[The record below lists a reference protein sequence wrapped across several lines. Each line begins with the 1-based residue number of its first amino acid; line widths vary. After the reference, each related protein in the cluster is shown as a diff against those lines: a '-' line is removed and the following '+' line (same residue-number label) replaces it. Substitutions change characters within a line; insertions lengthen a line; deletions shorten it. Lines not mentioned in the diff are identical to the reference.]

1 MDDELVTI
9 AGENI
14 PPDNLNIRR
23 AKEFVDYLVSKNCL
37 YATFRECYKSNDS
50 PHKETIV
57 LDVGV
62 ERSQIGKH
70 DIRSTERIAVVF
82 FENDSLPEVLALRKS
97 FPHVPHTNLRLTE
110 IPRSLCLYDESWDE
124 IKRRWTPVRFVESI
138 RTWLSETNKGTLH
151 KEDQPLE
158 PILMTYGDYL
168 ILPNDLFS
176 GDSQSPQPLAIE
188 SVTENHKVLRAYR
201 PEDIGEQKKTPA
213 FVALAMMC
221 PPQEHGVIRHSPQNL
236 KDLNDLV
243 DSPTF
248 DLLGQL
254 RKQLKEWDKQKYLDA
269 FLILILGFPKT
280 RDEKTLVEATDLYAF
295 LSINKTIRDIGVD
308 IGLWELHEGKT
319 GILILPDETK
329 QGENVPLHI
338 LNPQY
343 AFSSQ
348 QASRLNG
355 YEPFCPK
362 KITVIGV
369 GALGSQVVMNMARS
383 GYAQWA
389 IIDEDYLLPHNLAR
403 HELNNDYVGWP
414 KAHAL
419 ANHLNILYFP
429 RKETA
434 IGIVANLL
442 RPQES
447 AEQVKNALS
456 SADVIFDISTSV
468 AVGRYLARDVDSPA
482 RRISLFLNPKGT
494 DLVFLSEGKDRLIP
508 LDALEIQYYRALIT
522 HDELINHLALPEGKV
537 RYARSCRDIS
547 STIPHDFVSLHAS
560 IASRSLHNSFSEDSA
575 KIIIWQAENN
585 MENVRQIRISPSK
598 IHSIKIGEWTLVI
611 DEFLIGKVK
620 AFRNEK
626 LPNETGGIF
635 VGSYDL
641 SKNILYV
648 ADTIFSPPDSEE
660 WPCAYIRGS
669 KNLKEEIERIHEIT
683 AGNLEYVGEWHSH
696 PDGCSCDP
704 SNDDKLFLDWL
715 AGYMRNDGLP
725 ALMLIAGQAGNFK
738 LHLSTD

>member
-9 AGENI
+9 AGEDI

-23 AKEFVDYLVSKNCL
+23 AKEFVGYLVSENCQ
-37 YATFRECYKSNDS
+37 YATFIECYKSKES
-50 PHKETIV
+50 TLEETIV
-57 LDVGV
+57 LDVAV

-82 FENDSLPEVLALRKS
+82 SGNDYFPEVLALRKS

-124 IKRRWTPVRFVESI
+124 IKRRWTPVRFVERI
-138 RTWLSETNKGTLH
+138 RTWLSETNRGTLH

-158 PILMTYGDYL
+158 PILLTYGDYL
-168 ILPNDLFS
+168 ILPHDLFS
-176 GDSQSPQPLAIE
+176 GDAQSPQPLIIE
-188 SVTENHKVLRAYR
+188 SVTENHKVLCAYR

-236 KDLNDLV
+236 KELNDLV
-243 DSPTF
+243 DTIRF
-248 DLLGQL
+248 DLLGEL
-254 RKQLKEWDKQKYLDA
+254 RKQLIEWDKQRYLDA
-269 FLILILGFPKT
+269 FLILILSFPKA
-280 RDEKTLVEATDLYAF
+280 RDEKTLIETTDLYAF
-295 LSINKTIRDIGVD
+295 LSVNKTIRDVGVD

-319 GILILPDETK
+319 GVLIFPDETK

-355 YEPFCPK
+355 YETFCSP
-362 KITVIGV
+362 KITIIGV

-383 GYAQWA
+383 GYAQWT

-403 HELNNDYVGWP
+403 HELNSNSVGLP
-414 KAHAL
+414 KSLTL
-419 ANHLNILYFP
+419 AYNLNCLFQDGAVA
-429 RKETA
+429 T
-434 IGIVANLL
+434 GIVSNVLN
-442 RPQES
+442 PGEN
-447 AEQVKNALS
+447 AEQIKNALS
-456 SADVIFDISTSV
+456 SADVILDISTSV
-468 AVGRYLARDVDSPA
+468 AVGRYLAHDVDSPA

-494 DLVFLSEGKDRLIP
+494 DLVFLSEGKDRSIH

-522 HDELINHLALPEGKV
+522 HDELTNHLALPAGKV

-547 STIPHDFVSLHAS
+547 STMPHDFVSLHAS
-560 IASRSLHNSFSEDSA
+560 IASRVLHHSFSEDDSA
-575 KIIIWQAENN
+575 KIIIWQAEDNL
-585 MENVRQIRISPSK
+585 ENVRQIRISPSK
-598 IHSIKIGEWTLVI
+598 INSIKIGEWTLVI
-611 DEFLIGKVK
+611 DEFLIEKVM

-626 LPNETGGIF
+626 LPKETGGIF

-648 ADTIFSPPDSEE
+648 VDTIFSPPDSEE

-669 KNLKEEIERIHEIT
+669 KNLKDKIERIHEIT

-738 LHLSTD
+738 LHLRA